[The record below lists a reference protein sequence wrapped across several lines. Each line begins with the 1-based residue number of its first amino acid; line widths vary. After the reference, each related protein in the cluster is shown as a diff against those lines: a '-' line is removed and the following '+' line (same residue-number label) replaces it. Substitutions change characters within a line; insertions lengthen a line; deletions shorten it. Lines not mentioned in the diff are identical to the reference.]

1 MNVSFQTFPWSS
13 FQPEEKN
20 LIEVPCVCLAR
31 PSSFAEFFKKRGE
44 FLCIHLA

>member
-1 MNVSFQTFPWSS
+1 MSLFKHSHGLA